1 MRLYLVGLIFCVIT
15 VLTFIIGLNKDPKK
29 IPSNLINTTVPD
41 FKLDYIGNGIDN
53 FNKTDLLEIDDVK
66 IVNVFASWCPPCKIE
81 HSQISKLSEQHF
93 IFGINQKDKKND
105 LLNWLSKLGNPY
117 QAIGSD
123 TKGRASINWGV
134 YGIPETFI
142 LDKHSKIRYKHVGP
156 IMQRDLEEIK
166 NIISV
171 LENED

>member
-1 MRLYLVGLIFCVIT
+1 M
-15 VLTFIIGLNKDPKK
+15 
-29 IPSNLINTTVPD
+29 INTTVPD

-53 FNKTDLLEIDDVK
+53 FNKTDLLEINDVK

-81 HSQISKLSEQHF
+81 HSQISKLSEKHF

-105 LLNWLSKLGNPY
+105 LLNWLNKLGNPY
-117 QAIGSD
+117 RAIGSD

-134 YGIPETFI
+134 YGVPETFI
-142 LDKHSKIRYKHVGP
+142 LDKHSRIRYKHVGP
-156 IMQRDLEEIK
+156 IMKRDLEEIK
-166 NIISV
+166 KIIGV

>member
-66 IVNVFASWCPPCKIE
+66 IVNVFASWCPHARLNTLKSRNYLRNILFLVSIKKI
-81 HSQISKLSEQHF
+81 
-93 IFGINQKDKKND
+93 KKND
-105 LLNWLSKLGNPY
+105 LLNWLNKLGNPY